1 MAPKICLPVLHGW
14 HFTRPCCGQLT
25 IPANLSLSNA
35 LILPPTVPLWAGT
48 AWRAAGRQTG
58 QEAAEELPATSRE
71 QQHSAQHRCQTLM
84 GFPGLTGVSSSRSW
98 LSHLFLPLTR
108 ANGKRSPH
116 QPSLLWAVSCKIQD
130 SRRTSWPQA
139 GTWWW
144 DAEGMCNCHLR
155 HTDCRARK
163 WGQDRGDVE
172 RDRSQVKAVCWSRRD
187 VPTDVQVRWRRVA
200 HLGSKT

>member
-1 MAPKICLPVLHGW
+1 MEEERKTSRTRDDSHGSKNLPSSAAWVALH
-14 HFTRPCCGQLT
+14 P
-25 IPANLSLSNA
+25 SL
-35 LILPPTVPLWAGT
+35 LWAAHHPSKPEPQQCPHSPAHG
-48 AWRAAGRQTG
+48 ASVGRHSMESSWQADGAGGCRGAA
-58 QEAAEELPATSRE
+58 RE

-98 LSHLFLPLTR
+98 LSRLFLPLTR

-172 RDRSQVKAVCWSRRD
+172 RRE
-187 VPTDVQVRWRRVA
+187 TDPR
-200 HLGSKT
+200 